1 MFTVATAAD
10 YAAAVLR
17 DADTDPAVFCN
28 VAAVSAAVETLIGSK
43 RPERRAEGERPTG
56 SKVLEP
62 LPIHALGGAEIPAAG
77 VTVAKLAKAG

>member
-43 RPERRAEGERPTG
+43 RPERRAEGER
-56 SKVLEP
+56 LRDA
-62 LPIHALGGAEIPAAG
+62 ALAYFENRAR
-77 VTVAKLAKAG
+77 T